1 MANTTYTKDIYGVQQ
16 QLADEQAAQEQ
27 GYITDAVNLASVQ
40 GAGMMLNARDIGMR
54 QGNVYANIGR
64 MLTGEE
70 EAVDPRMA
78 RMQKL
83 QAIMEQVPEP
93 DTVDEYI
100 QLANLMNQAGLYGE
114 AAEAMKMA
122 NEIRSSMPTP
132 QTSKQIATQK
142 FLNSEAYKTGKETMF
157 DFEKKW
163 TAASTAPAK
172 KDKQVSKDIALQN
185 FLKGDDYIG
194 NPGGTKTMLD
204 FERDWTAASSAP
216 KDSKAQ
222 TSKEIALADFLVSP
236 EYQGGKKSVT
246 QWEAEWNE
254 ATAAPKSGGGEVDDL
269 ALELLINSPTYKDA
283 DSNAQVEML
292 IKHKED
298 WGDDGYRFDYLKNL
312 DDMKKEI
319 NPDTGE
325 LFTHAEAMA
334 KLDFI
339 KRRQV
344 SEEVEI
350 AAAKSRIESR
360 DVIVKTYNDDASVAW
375 DEIQSLERILKAYK
389 DGAVSGQLKST
400 MTKLAGIMDSLGFQ
414 IDKEKLVSTE
424 LLITE
429 FADIALQRMG
439 QLSGSASDND
449 IIFVKEGAANIKNTK
464 ETNMLLVD
472 MALYYAKEKQEAAD
486 FLSTYLSSQ
495 TETPESW
502 EITAMM
508 EAFKNRGDSSERA
521 LAKYGAAWKA
531 AGLDREQA
539 VARHGDNQFK
549 REKRLSDLQALS
561 PSDSAIAIQQ
571 DVDLEALDQILD

>member
-1 MANTTYTKDIYGVQQ
+1 MAEYTKDIYGVQQ
-16 QLADEQAAQEQ
+16 QIADEKAKSERDFLADS
-27 GYITDAVNLASVQ
+27 YNLASVQ
-40 GAGMMLNARDIGMR
+40 GGMMLANARDIGTR

-83 QAIMEQVPEP
+83 QAIMEKIPEP

-100 QLANLMNQAGLYGE
+100 QLANLMNQAGLYSD
-114 AAEAMKMA
+114 AQEAMKMA

-142 FLNSEAYKTGKETMF
+142 FINSEAYKTGEKTMF
-157 DFEKKW
+157 DFETQW

-185 FLKGDDYIG
+185 FLKSDDYIG
-194 NPGGTKTMLD
+194 NPGGTQTMLD

-222 TSKEIALADFLVSP
+222 TSKEIALADFLVSE

-246 QWEAEWNE
+246 RWEAEWNE
-254 ATAAPKSGGGEVDDL
+254 ATAAPQSGGGEVDDL
-269 ALELLINSPTYKDA
+269 ALQLLINSPEYKNA
-283 DSNAQVEML
+283 GSNAQVEML
-292 IKHKED
+292 MKHKED

-312 DDMKKEI
+312 DDMKQEI

-325 LFTHAEAMA
+325 LFTHKEAME

-350 AAAKSRIESR
+350 AAAKSKIESR

-389 DGAVSGQLKST
+389 DGAVSGQLKGT
-400 MTKLAGIMDSLGFQ
+400 MTKLAGIMDTLGFQ
-414 IDKEKLVSTE
+414 IDKAKLVSTE

-472 MALYYAKEKQEAAD
+472 MALYYAHEKQEAAN

-549 REKRLSDLQALS
+549 REKRLSDLTISA
-561 PSDSAIAIQQ
+561 SDSAEAIQQ
-571 DVDLEALDQILD
+571 DVNLEALDKLLGE

>member
-1 MANTTYTKDIYGVQQ
+1 MTTYTNDIYGVQQ
-16 QLADEQAAQEQ
+16 QIADEQAAAEKSFLDDS
-27 GYITDAVNLASVQ
+27 YKLASVQ
-40 GAGMMLNARDIGMR
+40 GGMMLANARDIGR
-54 QGNVYANIGR
+54 SEGNMYAGLGR

-70 EAVDPRMA
+70 EPVNPAMA

-83 QAIMEQVPEP
+83 ESIMAKIPEP

-100 QLANLMNQAGLYGE
+100 QLANLMNQAGLFGD
-114 AAEAMKMA
+114 AQEAMKMA
-122 NEIRSSMPTP
+122 NEMRSSMPTP

-222 TSKEIALADFLVSP
+222 TSKEIALADFLVSE

-254 ATAAPKSGGGEVDDL
+254 ATAAPRAGGGGEVDDL
-269 ALELLINSPTYKDA
+269 ALQLLINSPTYKDA

-319 NPDTGE
+319 NPDTGA
-325 LFTHAEAMA
+325 LFTHKEAME

-344 SEEVEI
+344 SEEVKI

-389 DGAVSGQLKST
+389 DGAVSGQLKAT
-400 MTKLAGIMDSLGFQ
+400 MTKVAGIMDSLGIQ

-472 MALYYAKEKQEAAD
+472 MALYYAHEKQEAAD

-521 LAKYGAAWKA
+521 LAKYGATWKA
-531 AGLDREQA
+531 AGLEREQA

-549 REKRLSDLQALS
+549 REKRLSDLTIS
-561 PSDSAIAIQQ
+561 PSDSATAIQV
-571 DVDLEALDQILD
+571 DVDLEAVDQILGE

>member
-1 MANTTYTKDIYGVQQ
+1 MAEYTKDIYGVQQ
-16 QLADEQAAQEQ
+16 QIADEQAATEK
-27 GYITDAVNLASVQ
+27 GFLADSYNLASVQ
-40 GAGMMLNARDIGMR
+40 GGMMLANARDIGMR

-70 EAVDPRMA
+70 EPVNPAMA

-83 QAIMEQVPEP
+83 QSIMEQIPEP
-93 DTVDEYI
+93 DTYDEYI
-100 QLANLMNQAGLYGE
+100 KLAGLMNKAGLYGE
-114 AAEAMKMA
+114 AQEAMKMA

-142 FLNSEAYKTGKETMF
+142 FINSEAYKTGEKTMF
-157 DFEKKW
+157 DFERDW
-163 TAASTAPAK
+163 TAASSAPAK
-172 KDKQVSKDIALQN
+172 KDDKTSKQVALTN
-185 FLKGDDYIG
+185 FMKSNDYIG

-204 FERDWTAASSAP
+204 FERDWTAASSAL

-222 TSKEIALADFLVSP
+222 TSKEIALADFLVSS
-236 EYQGGKKSVT
+236 EYSGGKKSVT

-254 ATAAPKSGGGEVDDL
+254 ATAAPGAGGDQEVDDL
-269 ALELLINSPTYKDA
+269 ALELLINSPEYKDA

-292 IKHKED
+292 MKHKTD
-298 WGDDGYRFDYLKNL
+298 WNKGEGFDYWSHVEETKT
-312 DDMKKEI
+312 KI
-319 NPDTGE
+319 NPETKA
-325 LFTHAEAMA
+325 LFTHAEAVA
-334 KLDFI
+334 KVDFI

-375 DEIQSLERILKAYK
+375 DEMQSLERILQAYK
-389 DGAVSGQLKST
+389 DGAVSGQLKGT
-400 MTKLAGIMDSLGFQ
+400 MTKLAGIMYSLGFQ

-472 MALYYAKEKQEAAD
+472 MALYYAHEKQEAAD
-486 FLSTYLSSQ
+486 FLSTYLNSQ
-495 TETPESW
+495 TVTPESW
-502 EITAMM
+502 EITSMM

-521 LAKYGAAWKA
+521 LAKYGASWKA

-549 REKRLSDLQALS
+549 REQRLSDLTIS
-561 PSDSAIAIQQ
+561 PSDSAEAIQV
-571 DVDLEALDQILD
+571 DVDLEALDRILDY

>member
-1 MANTTYTKDIYGVQQ
+1 MTTYTNDIYGVQQ
-16 QLADEQAAQEQ
+16 QIADEQAKKELDNFNSFFGG
-27 GYITDAVNLASVQ
+27 GYTKR
-40 GAGMMLNARDIGMR
+40 AGMMYHAAGIGER
-54 QGNVYANIGR
+54 QGNVYDNLGR
-64 MLTGEE
+64 MLTGEA
-70 EAVDPRMA
+70 EAVDPRLV

-93 DTVDEYI
+93 DTYDEYI
-100 QLANLMNQAGLYGE
+100 KLAGLMNKAELYGE
-114 AAEAMKMA
+114 AQEAMKMA

-132 QTSKQIATQK
+132 QTSKQIATQQ
-142 FLNSEAYKTGKETMF
+142 FINSEAYKTGEKTMF
-157 DFEKKW
+157 
-163 TAASTAPAK
+163 
-172 KDKQVSKDIALQN
+172 
-185 FLKGDDYIG
+185 
-194 NPGGTKTMLD
+194 D
-204 FERDWTAASSAP
+204 FERDWTAASTAQ

-222 TSKEIALADFLVSP
+222 TSKEIALAEFLTTKA
-236 EYQGGKKSVT
+236 YQQGTKSVT
-246 QWEAEWNE
+246 EWEAEWNE
-254 ATAAPKSGGGEVDDL
+254 ATTSKSGGGEANDL
-269 ALELLINSPTYKDA
+269 ALQLLINSPEYKEAGSKD
-283 DSNAQVEML
+283 QVEML
-292 IKHKED
+292 MKHNAD
-298 WGDDGYRFDYLKNL
+298 WNKGEGFDYLRHVEEMKNT
-312 DDMKKEI
+312 I
-319 NPDTGE
+319 NPETGL
-325 LFTHAEAMA
+325 LFTHEEAMA
-334 KLDFI
+334 KVDFI

-344 SEEVEI
+344 SEEIEI

-389 DGAVSGQLKST
+389 DGAVSGQLKGT
-400 MTKLAGIMDSLGFQ
+400 MTKLAGIMDTLGFQ

-472 MALYYAKEKQEAAD
+472 MALYYAHEKQEAAD

-521 LAKYGAAWKA
+521 LTKYGAAWKA

-549 REKRLSDLQALS
+549 REKRLSDLTISA
-561 PSDSAIAIQQ
+561 SDSAGAIQA
-571 DVDLEALDQILD
+571 DVNLEVLDQILGE

>member
-1 MANTTYTKDIYGVQQ
+1 MVNYGYGDLSGMFGDRYSTQAALNDAMLKEAMSVGQLSSYGMGQASTYYQAAGGGTPLGSMLTQAHPTMQRQNILAELQKKHPNPDTPEKLTALATDLSANGFGDLAMKVREAANEARASMPKSTYTTVKVGDTDEEGNRITTTWLYKDGKPFKELGSQP
-16 QLADEQAAQEQ
+16 
-27 GYITDAVNLASVQ
+27 TDAPSKET
-40 GAGMMLNARDIGMR
+40 D
-54 QGNVYANIGR
+54 
-64 MLTGEE
+64 
-70 EAVDPRMA
+70 
-78 RMQKL
+78 K
-83 QAIMEQVPEP
+83 
-93 DTVDEYI
+93 
-100 QLANLMNQAGLYGE
+100 
-114 AAEAMKMA
+114 
-122 NEIRSSMPTP
+122 
-132 QTSKQIATQK
+132 TSKQ
-142 FLNSEAYKTGKETMF
+142 
-157 DFEKKW
+157 
-163 TAASTAPAK
+163 
-172 KDKQVSKDIALQN
+172 VALKN
-185 FLKGDDYIG
+185 FMANDDYIG
-194 NPGGTKTMLD
+194 NGGTKTILD
-204 FERDWTAASSAP
+204 FERDYKAATTTPTIPDP
-216 KDSKAQ
+216 K
-222 TSKEIALADFLVSP
+222 TSKEIALADFLISKA
-236 EYQGGKKSVT
+236 YQQGTKSVT
-246 QWEAEWNE
+246 EWEAEWNE
-254 ATAAPKSGGGEVDDL
+254 ATAASKSGGGEADDL
-269 ALELLINSPTYKDA
+269 ALQLLINSPEYKNA
-283 DSNAQVEML
+283 GSNAQVEML
-292 IKHKED
+292 MKHKED

-325 LFTHAEAMA
+325 LFTHKEAME

-472 MALYYAKEKQEAAD
+472 MALYYAHEKQEAAD

-549 REKRLSDLQALS
+549 REKRLSDLTISA
-561 PSDSAIAIQQ
+561 SDSAEAIQQ
-571 DVDLEALDQILD
+571 DVNLEVLDQILGE

>member
-1 MANTTYTKDIYGVQQ
+1 MTTYTNDIYGVQQ
-16 QLADEQAAQEQ
+16 QIADEQAAQEQ

-40 GAGMMLNARDIGMR
+40 GAGMMLNARDIGTR

-70 EAVDPRMA
+70 EAVDPRLV

-163 TAASTAPAK
+163 TAASTAP
-172 KDKQVSKDIALQN
+172 
-185 FLKGDDYIG
+185 
-194 NPGGTKTMLD
+194 
-204 FERDWTAASSAP
+204 

-222 TSKEIALADFLVSP
+222 TSKEIALADFLVSE

-254 ATAAPKSGGGEVDDL
+254 ATAAPRVGGGGEVDDL
-269 ALELLINSPTYKDA
+269 ALQLLINSPTYKDA

-389 DGAVSGQLKST
+389 DGAVSGQLKAT
-400 MTKLAGIMDSLGFQ
+400 MTKVAGIMDSLGFQ
-414 IDKEKLVSTE
+414 ID
-424 LLITE
+424 
-429 FADIALQRMG
+429 
-439 QLSGSASDND
+439 
-449 IIFVKEGAANIKNTK
+449 
-464 ETNMLLVD
+464 
-472 MALYYAKEKQEAAD
+472 
-486 FLSTYLSSQ
+486 
-495 TETPESW
+495 
-502 EITAMM
+502 
-508 EAFKNRGDSSERA
+508 
-521 LAKYGAAWKA
+521 
-531 AGLDREQA
+531 
-539 VARHGDNQFK
+539 
-549 REKRLSDLQALS
+549 
-561 PSDSAIAIQQ
+561 
-571 DVDLEALDQILD
+571 